1 MTCHRARK
9 GLSPSMAGL
18 SRPFRLS
25 EVVNGAVLQP
35 RPCRNTGG
43 LGWSP
48 FARHY

>member
-1 MTCHRARK
+1 MARHRTRK

-25 EVVNGAVLQP
+25 DVANGAVLQP
-35 RPCRNTGG
+35 PPCLNMAG
-43 LGWSP
+43 LGSSP